1 MPKEYKEIIKTE
13 FKNKYL
19 PQNNIPKDQAE
30 RELASKVMT
39 FNLELMKLGS
49 TKPQTAEELGSR
61 FEEYFTRCAE
71 VGLPPTVEGLALVSG
86 WVRSDF
92 YEIMNGRRHPHLT
105 DTIKK
110 AKDYVCNYDA
120 GMASIGKVNAP
131 VYIFRAKNFYDM
143 KDVQQ
148 VEVAPNVQADVP
160 KNADQL
166 LETLPEAPSEGTF
179 NVDSNESAS

>member
-13 FKNKYL
+13 YKNKKL
-19 PQNNIPKDQAE
+19 LNNNIPKDQAE
-30 RELASKVMT
+30 RELASKVLT
-39 FNLELMKLGS
+39 FNLELMQLGS
-49 TKPQTAEELGSR
+49 TKPQSPEQLGSR
-61 FEEYFTRCAE
+61 FTTYFSRCAE
-71 VGLPPTVEGLALVSG
+71 VGLPPTIEGLALVSG
-86 WVRSDF
+86 WCRAEFFEIAKGNFHSELSDC
-92 YEIMNGRRHPHLT
+92 
-105 DTIKK
+105 IKK

>member
-1 MPKEYKEIIKTE
+1 MPKEYKEIIKTTKPKRE
-13 FKNKYL
+13 MSQYNM
-19 PQNNIPKDQAE
+19 PKDQAE

-39 FNLELMKLGS
+39 FNLELMQLGS
-49 TKPQTAEELGSR
+49 TKPETPELLGSR
-61 FEEYFTRCAE
+61 FQQYFSRCAE
-71 VGLPPTVEGLALVSG
+71 VGLPPTVEGLALISG
-86 WVRSDF
+86 WCRSEFFDISAGKVNTKF
-92 YEIMNGRRHPHLT
+92 T
-105 DTIKK
+105 DTIKR

-160 KNADQL
+160 KNADDL
-166 LETLPEAPSEGTF
+166 LETLPEAPGEGTF
-179 NVDSNESAS
+179 NVDSKTVDI